1 MHICIEN
8 NTSTDQSFL
17 FTRINMLIDTH
28 CHLDYFSEDEVDNI
42 ISNAFENGIK
52 NMITI
57 STKVSEFDK
66 IIAIASKND
75 NIYCSIG
82 NHPDN
87 VHEEKTDVDYM
98 LSMCNKYKDKIVG
111 IGETGLDFYRS
122 IEHRN
127 IQIESFEKHI
137 YIASE
142 TSNTLIVHN
151 RSSDTEMIDIIKNK
165 CKDIR
170 GIIHCFTGDEALAKV
185 AIDNGFF
192 ISLSGIITFKNAEN
206 LRDVVK
212 KVPLESIIIETDS
225 PFLAPVPHR
234 GKRNE
239 PSFVKH
245 TAEYL
250 ADFFA
255 LDYEK
260 FMNKMHENTMM
271 AFPKLS
277 PKQR

>member
-1 MHICIEN
+1 ME
-8 NTSTDQSFL
+8 QSFL
-17 FTRINMLIDTH
+17 LTRINMLIDTH
-28 CHLDYFSEDEVDNI
+28 CHLDYFSDDEISNI
-42 ISNAFENGIK
+42 ISNAFNSGLEK
-52 NMITI
+52 MITI

-66 IIAIASKND
+66 IIAIAEKNNN

-87 VHEEKTDVDYM
+87 VHEEKTDVDYI
-98 LSMCNKYKDKIVG
+98 LSLCDKHKGKIVG

-122 IEHRN
+122 TEHKN
-127 IQIESFEKHI
+127 AQIESFEKHI
-137 YIASE
+137 HVASK
-142 TSNTLIVHN
+142 TDNTLIIHN

-165 CKDIR
+165 CKNVR
-170 GIIHCFTGDEALAKV
+170 GIIHCFTGDEHLAKV
-185 AIDNGFF
+185 AVDNGFY

-212 KVPLESIIIETDS
+212 KIPLENIIIETDS

-239 PSFVKH
+239 PSFIKH

-250 ADFFA
+250 ADYLA
-255 LDYEK
+255 LTYQD
-260 FMNKMHENTMM
+260 FLIKMHENTMR

-277 PKQR
+277 SK